1 MGQAIA
7 KHPKKDKSTVSAWA
21 AVTDLIARARTKG
34 ALLEVE
40 IISTAE
46 KPDTSKK
53 ETKN

>member
-7 KHPKKDKSTVSAWA
+7 KHPKTDKSTVSAWA
-21 AVTDLIARARTKG
+21 ALTDLIARARAKG

-46 KPDTSKK
+46 TQDLAKK
-53 ETKN
+53 QPKN